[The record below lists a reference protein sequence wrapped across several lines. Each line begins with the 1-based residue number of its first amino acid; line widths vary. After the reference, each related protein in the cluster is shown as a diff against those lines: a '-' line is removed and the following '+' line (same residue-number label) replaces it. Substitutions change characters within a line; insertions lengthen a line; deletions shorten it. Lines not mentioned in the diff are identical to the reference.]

1 MRETSSVQGWWELSQ
16 NPKLNHWGSVP
27 ANEMQGTLKLVQ
39 KNIIGKGYTG
49 VEGRPGWD
57 MANERRMRFR
67 GTMPK
72 SKTKLLGL
80 CFSQHNAGDVQ
91 LELVECGL

>member
-49 VEGRPGWD
+49 VEGRPG
-57 MANERRMRFR
+57 
-67 GTMPK
+67 
-72 SKTKLLGL
+72 
-80 CFSQHNAGDVQ
+80 
-91 LELVECGL
+91 